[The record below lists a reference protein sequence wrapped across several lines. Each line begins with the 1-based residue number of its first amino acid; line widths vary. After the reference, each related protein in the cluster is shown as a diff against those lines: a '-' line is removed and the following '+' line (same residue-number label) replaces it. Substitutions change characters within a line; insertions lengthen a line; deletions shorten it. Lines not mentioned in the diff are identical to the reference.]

1 VEEDQTVQWP
11 KEEDQTVQWPK
22 EEGEQKETMVYVT
35 LHRKLKI
42 E

>member
-11 KEEDQTVQWPK
+11 KEEDQTVQWPR

-35 LHRKLKI
+35 LHKN
-42 E
+42 